1 MKAILIPEK
10 GGPENLVM
18 SDYPTPAV
26 QEDFVLIQIKAFG
39 LNRAEIYMRKG
50 EWPGTTDI
58 IGIECVGIVAE
69 DPSGQLPYGQK
80 VAAMVG
86 GLARSLNGSYAEYTL
101 VPKTNVIPFESKLP
115 WDELGAIPETYAT
128 AWAILHW
135 CLEAKRGEKLL
146 VRGGSSTVGM
156 AAIILGR
163 QLGMHV
169 TATSRST
176 GKSALLKEIG
186 ANDTFAGH
194 GSLSEHV
201 LAAHPGGVDKVVELT
216 GTSTLEDSLK
226 MIKPKGA
233 VCLAGFLGG
242 LKPIENFQPIFQLPN
257 SIRLTTIASA
267 FSFGQPGFEF
277 ADIPLQ
283 QIITDIEEKRIP
295 NILRKTFPAAEIRQA
310 HELVESNDVNGK
322 VVMIW

>member
-1 MKAILIPEK
+1 MKAILIQQK
-10 GGPENLVM
+10 GGTENLIL
-18 SDYPTPAV
+18 SDYPTPTV
-26 QEDFVLIQIKAFG
+26 KKDFVLIQIKAFG

-50 EWPGTTDI
+50 EWPDTTDI
-58 IGIECVGIVAE
+58 IGIECVGVIAE
-69 DPSGQLPYGQK
+69 DPSGQFATGQK

-101 VPKTNVIPFESKLP
+101 VPKTNVIPFQSELP

-135 CLEAKRGEKLL
+135 CLDAKGGEKLL
-146 VRGGSSTVGM
+146 VRGGSSSVGM
-156 AAIILGR
+156 AAVILGR

-169 TATSRST
+169 IATSRST
-176 GKSALLKEIG
+176 GKSAVLKEIG
-186 ANDTFAGH
+186 ADETFADD
-194 GSLSEHV
+194 GSLSDQV
-201 LAAHPGGVDKVVELT
+201 LAAHPDGVDKVVELS

-233 VCLAGFLGG
+233 VCVAGFLGG

-277 ADIPLQ
+277 AGIPLQ

-295 NILRKTFPAAEIRQA
+295 NILRKTFPAAEIRRA
-310 HELVESNDVNGK
+310 HELLESNGVNGK
-322 VVMIW
+322 VVMVW